1 MELKISSCIWD
12 VDFEFLNTEFIV
24 DLCFGFRKPNLC
36 VGFTGLDLNSFGT
49 TLTSLQTGFDTAVQ
63 VVDLF
68 ESGST
73 RNVQSFMEK
82 DKVYV
87 RSSSV
92 RLIFVTEIK

>member
-12 VDFEFLNTEFIV
+12 VDFELLNTEFIV
-24 DLCFGFRKPNLC
+24 DLCFGFRKPNSC

-68 ESGST
+68 ESGSI

-82 DKVYV
+82 DK
-87 RSSSV
+87 RKRKEIGSS
-92 RLIFVTEIK
+92 

>member
-12 VDFEFLNTEFIV
+12 VDFELLNTEFIV
-24 DLCFGFRKPNLC
+24 DLCFGFRKPNSC

-68 ESGST
+68 ESGSI

-87 RSSSV
+87 GCY
-92 RLIFVTEIK
+92 

>member
-1 MELKISSCIWD
+1 MRRIYGFG
-12 VDFEFLNTEFIV
+12 FEFVWNY
-24 DLCFGFRKPNLC
+24 R
-36 VGFTGLDLNSFGT
+36 

-68 ESGST
+68 ESGSI